1 MDMAV
6 DMAVDMAGA
15 SDTVAAP
22 RWSIATNRLGE
33 SDGQTAREQPAQPLL
48 TPEPGASSEEEAP
61 EELTP
66 TPPLRALLVDDHVV
80 MRAGTRRIL
89 EDEDD
94 IMVVGEADD
103 GLMALE
109 LAKYTQP
116 DVVVLDIAMPNLD
129 GVKTCR
135 ALRRRYPAMRILI
148 LTGHDN
154 EAYMRAL
161 RRLGVQGYLLK
172 SAGPDELVGA
182 LRAIYHGD
190 EVFSVAHGRAMT
202 GDADDRPKPT
212 RKEVEVLQAVAR
224 GLKNRQVAEELNMSV
239 NTVEFHMRNLLT
251 KLGASSRADALMQA
265 QRLGWLDIHVALE

>member
-1 MDMAV
+1 MGSETTIADLAQWSS
-6 DMAVDMAGA
+6 AGIMQGNANEHAEPERQSQSPIPGERERA
-15 SDTVAAP
+15 SDDEPAEEQTPAP
-22 RWSIATNRLGE
+22 
-33 SDGQTAREQPAQPLL
+33 PM
-48 TPEPGASSEEEAP
+48 
-61 EELTP
+61 
-66 TPPLRALLVDDHVV
+66 RALLVDDHVV

-94 IMVVGEADD
+94 IVVVGEADD

-129 GVKTCR
+129 GVRTCR

-154 EAYMRAL
+154 EAYVRAL

-190 EVFSVAHGRAMT
+190 EVFSVSHGLDMA
-202 GDADDRPKPT
+202 GAQDDRPRPT
-212 RKEVEVLQAVAR
+212 GKEIEVLQAVAR
-224 GLKNRQVAEELNMSV
+224 GLKNREVAEELGTSI

-251 KLGASSRADALMQA
+251 KLDATSRADALMQA
-265 QRLGWLDIHVALE
+265 QRLGWLDIHDELD